1 MSRIVAAAVS
11 LLTAV
16 LAGGSGGMASP
27 KPDAGASG
35 PPAHAVVVELFTS
48 QGCSSCP
55 AADRLLESLGSESAG
70 RVVPLEFHVD
80 FWDQLGWKDPFS
92 RHAWT
97 QRQADYAHALYFRDV
112 YTPQAVVDGRVEM
125 VGSDAARLKS
135 AIASS
140 AERPAGR
147 IDLTLEPSDT
157 KVLVR
162 AAVERPEALRGR
174 KLDLMLALYE
184 TGLVTAVG
192 KGENGGSTLHN
203 ENVVRVL
210 QRAGRVSSGDP
221 SPKEFREEI
230 KIEKG
235 WDRSKLGVAAF
246 LQDPSTLEICGAGA
260 RLLAAR
266 AGA

>member
-1 MSRIVAAAVS
+1 VSRTLSLAVS
-11 LLTAV
+11 LLAAI
-16 LAGGSGGMASP
+16 LA
-27 KPDAGASG
+27 PDAGSDVSP

-55 AADRLLESLGSESAG
+55 AADRLLEGIGAESAG

-80 FWDQLGWKDPFS
+80 FWDSLGWKDPFS

-97 QRQADYAHALYFRDV
+97 ERQADYARVLYFRDV
-112 YTPQAVVDGRVEM
+112 YTPQAVVDGRTEM
-125 VGSDAARLKS
+125 VGSDAARLRS
-135 AIASS
+135 AIASA

-147 IDLTLEPSDT
+147 IDLTLEPSDS

-174 KLDLMLALYE
+174 KLDLMVALYE
-184 TGLVTAVG
+184 SGLVTAVA
-192 KGENGGSTLHN
+192 KGENGGSTLRN

-210 QRAGRVSSGDP
+210 QRAGRLSSGDP

-235 WDRSKLGVAAF
+235 WDRTKLGVAAF
-246 LQDPSTLEICGAGA
+246 LQDPSSLEICGAGA
-260 RLLAAR
+260 RRLAVR
-266 AGA
+266 EGV